1 MVLTTGLNPELLR
14 NNLKLVWGITGE
26 QNQPEWTELFEQMNS
41 SMNFERYQEVTGFGQ
56 IPVKTQSG
64 DTEYEDALN
73 GYQKDQVNVSYGL
86 GFSITREMRIY
97 NQYDLM
103 RRWTVALRESVDNTV
118 ETLGANVFNNAFDST
133 AFTLG
138 DGVELCGT
146 HTLPDG
152 NTVANE
158 LSVAADLSETSLRQ
172 SIIDIRTNF
181 VDGVSKK
188 IKVRGRKLVVHP
200 NDWLTASELL
210 GSDKVPESN
219 NNAIN
224 PIKKDNLLPEGYV
237 VNDFLTDDDAFFILT
252 NHSDKLVCQK
262 VVFPA
267 EFDQDNDFDSDN
279 MKMKTFFILS
289 FGAYNFRSIFGSPG
303 GA

>member
-14 NNLKLVWGITGE
+14 NNLKLVWGITGQ
-26 QNQPEWTELFEQMNS
+26 QNPTEWTELFEQVNS
-41 SMNFERYQEVTGFGQ
+41 NMNFERYQEVTGFGQ
-56 IPVKTQSG
+56 IPVKAQSG

-86 GFSITREMRIY
+86 GFVVTREMRIY
-97 NQYDLM
+97 NQYELM
-103 RRWTVALRESVDNTV
+103 KRWTVALRESVDNTI
-118 ETLGANVFNNAFDST
+118 ETLGANVLNNAFDST

-146 HTLPDG
+146 HILPDG

-188 IKVRGRKLVVHP
+188 IQVRGRKLVVHP

-224 PIKKDNLLPEGYV
+224 PLKKDNLLPEGYV

-303 GA
+303 AA